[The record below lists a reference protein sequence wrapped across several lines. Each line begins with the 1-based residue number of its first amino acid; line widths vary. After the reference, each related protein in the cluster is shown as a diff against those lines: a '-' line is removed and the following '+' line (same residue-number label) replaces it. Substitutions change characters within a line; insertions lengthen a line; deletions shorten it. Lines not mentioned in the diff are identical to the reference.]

1 MGPGSLP
8 QLFARKNNLRILGI
22 VAALKSEARSL
33 TMLPIGA
40 DGLIWLNETTLLKV
54 AGIGAKHALAAS
66 ELLIAE
72 GATALLSWG
81 SAGALHP
88 KLSPGN
94 LILPKSVIASH
105 KDVFPT
111 DAAWHNR
118 LVTRLT
124 NRFEIYS
131 EPLVQSPIVLASPM
145 DKLDFFKKHDAIAVD
160 MESGSVAEMASRAN
174 LPFMVIRAIADTS
187 DMSIPASALN
197 AIDEYGRLRPMRL
210 LSSLARKPFDL
221 VLLTRLSRSFRA
233 ARTTMEMVVRLAG
246 NDFLAF

>member
-22 VAALKSEARSL
+22 VAALKSEARTL

-54 AGIGAKHALAAS
+54 AGIGAKRALAAS

-81 SAGALHP
+81 SGGALHP

-94 LILPKSVIASH
+94 LILPKSVTASH

-111 DAAWHNR
+111 DAAWRNR

-131 EPLVQSPIVLASPM
+131 EPLVQSPSVLASPM

-221 VLLTRLSRSFRA
+221 VLLARLSRSFRA
-233 ARTTMEMVVRLAG
+233 ARTTLETVVRLAG